1 MRNGRIIGRGA
12 ARQVK
17 TGAEKSVAIAHLRQ
31 EGLMTGAVEHIHGAE
46 TSTATA
52 PDPSDRELLAAIAAG
67 DKEAFGALYH
77 RYAARLLGVARRT
90 LAHQE
95 DAEDIV
101 HDVFLEVWRRAD
113 DYDPARG
120 NVVSWLLVRTRSRAL
135 DRLKSPSQ
143 KRRKSL
149 DDGCGGEEESSTTS
163 DIGTVET
170 RDPALDLDSAEV
182 WSALGDP
189 PADQRAVVELAY
201 FEGLTLIEV
210 GASLGI
216 PAGTVKSRLSRAVAA
231 LRDLFG
237 AAQ

>member
-1 MRNGRIIGRGA
+1 MC
-12 ARQVK
+12 
-17 TGAEKSVAIAHLRQ
+17 
-31 EGLMTGAVEHIHGAE
+31 GAE
-46 TSTATA
+46 TSIVML
-52 PDPSDRELLAAIAAG
+52 PEPSDRELLAAIAAG
-67 DKEAFGALYH
+67 DKGAFGALYH

-95 DAEDIV
+95 DAEDVV
-101 HDVFLEVWRRAD
+101 HDVFLEVWRRAE
-113 DYDPARG
+113 DYDPTRG

-149 DDGCGGEEESSTTS
+149 DDGFGGEEESSRMN
-163 DIGTVET
+163 DAFAAET

-182 WSALGDP
+182 WSALGDL

-216 PAGTVKSRLSRAVAA
+216 PPGTVKSRLSRAVAA
-231 LRDLFG
+231 LRDVFG
-237 AAQ
+237 GTQ